1 MALTENDRREIKEL
15 IESSTEEAINRT
27 FALLGVDT
35 DSFDHV
41 QEFRDGLA
49 WVKKYRGM
57 SEKVGS
63 HVILTMLTILSGGI
77 ATAIWAYVTKE

>member
-15 IESSTEEAINRT
+15 IEKSTEEALNKT

-35 DSFDHV
+35 TDFDHV
-41 QEFRDGLA
+41 QEFRDSLA
-49 WVKKYRGM
+49 WVRKYRVV

-63 HVILTMLTILSGGI
+63 HVILTMLTILSGGV